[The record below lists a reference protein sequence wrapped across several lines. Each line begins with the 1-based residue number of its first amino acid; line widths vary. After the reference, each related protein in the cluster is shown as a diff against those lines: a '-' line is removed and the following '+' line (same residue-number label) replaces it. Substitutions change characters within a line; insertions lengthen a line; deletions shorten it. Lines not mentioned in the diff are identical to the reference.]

1 MYMNMVIFLIQKYF
15 KRQKES
21 SEIKLAFIK
30 KSQVIFKKWLV
41 EAKMHVDVSPQ
52 RPASVKEFPPPL
64 CLERWARLK
73 NCFMQNSVWFL
84 QKPHIYLTNSH
95 QHSVSP
101 YANIYQESN
110 WSYWG
115 RNYSKRVRVFVY
127 TLLFFFQNTS
137 SEGKKAVSQAIQNM
151 MNNFC
156 FFTDIRALGEKWF
169 PYCKLKLLR
178 QIP

>member
-73 NCFMQNSVWFL
+73 NCFMQNNVRFL

-115 RNYSKRVRVFVY
+115 RNYSKRVQTRFRVY
-127 TLLFFFQNTS
+127 ITIFFSKHKLRRKKGSVASNTKHD
-137 SEGKKAVSQAIQNM
+137 E
-151 MNNFC
+151 
-156 FFTDIRALGEKWF
+156 
-169 PYCKLKLLR
+169 
-178 QIP
+178 